1 MLSNID
7 MSYILELS
15 VVSNV
20 SNKSKRDRLVEKL
33 AQKYNKN
40 ISSKTLNLMDKKNNI
55 NNIVNKYQKD
65 MDYDI

>member
-20 SNKSKRDRLVEKL
+20 SNKSKRDRLVEKV
-33 AQKYNKN
+33 AKKYNKN
-40 ISSKTLNLMDKKNNI
+40 ISSKTLNLIDKKNNI
-55 NNIVNKYQKD
+55 NYIVNKYQKD
-65 MDYDI
+65 MDNDI

>member
-20 SNKSKRDRLVEKL
+20 SNKSKRDRLVEKV
-33 AQKYNKN
+33 AKKYNKN
-40 ISSKTLNLMDKKNNI
+40 ISSKTLNLIDKKNNI
-55 NNIVNKYQKD
+55 NYIVNKYQKD